1 MTENKLH
8 KLYKLIAYF
17 LIAVSIILVL
27 TPIDNLLVQDKFGI
41 VLVMNIGFHMF
52 YHLISIVPLKQLNWV
67 KDNSTV
73 QNIAFKG
80 IMVMSY
86 FIPIACILASVII
99 ITESFSNQEYYKLTV
114 LLVLSGVILGAL
126 KLNLKLKSWIKNA
139 LQQRTVVKNKG
150 ISLNF

>member
-1 MTENKLH
+1 MEKIKSILKKEKIH
-8 KLYKLIAYF
+8 QFYKLIGYF
-17 LIAVSIILVL
+17 LIGVSMIIILI
-27 TPIDNLLVQDKFGI
+27 PIENLSVRDKFGI
-41 VLVMNIGFHMF
+41 ALVMNIGFHLF

-73 QNIAFKG
+73 QNIVFKG

-126 KLNLKLKSWIKNA
+126 KLNLKLKSWRKNA
-139 LQQRTVVKNKG
+139 LQQSV
-150 ISLNF
+150 

>member
-1 MTENKLH
+1 MTEKKLH
-8 KLYKLIAYF
+8 NLYKLIAYF
-17 LIAVSIILVL
+17 LIAVSLILIL
-27 TPIDNLLVQDKFGI
+27 IPIDNLLVQDKFGI

-73 QNIAFKG
+73 QNLAFKG

-86 FIPIACILASVII
+86 FIPIACVLASVII

-114 LLVLSGVILGAL
+114 LLVFSGVILGAF
-126 KLNLKLKSWIKNA
+126 KLNLKLKSWRKNA
-139 LQQRTVVKNKG
+139 LQQRV
-150 ISLNF
+150 

>member
-17 LIAVSIILVL
+17 LIAVSLIFIL

-41 VLVMNIGFHMF
+41 VLIMNIGFHMF

-126 KLNLKLKSWIKNA
+126 KLNLKLKSWRKNT
-139 LQQRTVVKNKG
+139 LQQRTEVKNKQ
-150 ISLNF
+150 ILL